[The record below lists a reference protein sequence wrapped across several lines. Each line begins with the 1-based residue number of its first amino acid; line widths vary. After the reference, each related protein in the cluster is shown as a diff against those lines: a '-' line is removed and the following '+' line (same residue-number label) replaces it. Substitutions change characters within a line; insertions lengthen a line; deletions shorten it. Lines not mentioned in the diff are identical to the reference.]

1 MPGAHHPIVAVAD
14 DTATAVLTGEFDMA
28 ATFTAEPAL
37 ERALETPGLRRFTL
51 DLSELTF
58 IDSLGLGVVI
68 RLASELKTRGIALR
82 VLPGPPPVQRI
93 FASAGLA
100 QALPFEPEQSC

>member
-1 MPGAHHPIVAVAD
+1 MPGTHQPIVAVAD
-14 DTATAVLTGEFDMA
+14 DTATAALSGEFDMS

-37 ERALETPGLRRFTL
+37 ERAVETPGLRRFTL
-51 DLSELTF
+51 DLSGLTF

-68 RLASELKTRGIALR
+68 RLAAELEARGIALR
-82 VLPGPPPVQRI
+82 IVPGPPPVQRI

-100 QALPFEPEQSC
+100 QALPFKPEQAR